1 MQLGAHFTPGNPPT
15 LHLAEHLLPH
25 TIQLT
30 NLGIQIDNQLK
41 FNNHINNITNRAN
54 QRSNLIIRC
63 FLSQD
68 SNSLIRAYKTYVR
81 PLLEYNSVVWSPYQ
95 ICQINAIEAVQRAFT
110 KRKKDKFFTFWYF
123 YNK

>member
-1 MQLGAHFTPGNPPT
+1 MQCYAAWCPFHTWEPSNTTPRRT
-15 LHLAEHLLPH
+15 STTSPH

-30 NLGIQIDNQLK
+30 DLGIQIDNQLK
-41 FNNHINNITNRAN
+41 FNNHINDTNRAN

-81 PLLEYNSVVWSPYQ
+81 PLLEYKLYNSVVWSPYH
-95 ICQINAIEAVQRAFT
+95 IMSN
-110 KRKKDKFFTFWYF
+110 
-123 YNK
+123 